1 MTCNSVISPSSLIM
15 ISSSCRTYSRG
26 LREDKSQYL
35 PHLIRNDEL
44 REHNFFYLTLL
55 REYRHDRGDNS
66 QYLPHLLESDVL
78 RENNFFFF
86 DAYFLILLRLG
97 LLFIT
102 YSICF

>member
-55 REYRHDRGDNS
+55 REYRHDREDNS
-66 QYLPHLLESDVL
+66 QYLPHLLGSDEL
-78 RENNFFFF
+78 REHNFF
-86 DAYFLILLRLG
+86 YLTLLRV
-97 LLFIT
+97 
-102 YSICF
+102 YCHDREDKS